1 MKKTSLII
9 FGIGAVVLLF
19 AIWLYLLVFGTP
31 TKVTEYFTNFS
42 TFTSGT
48 APEPIPTT
56 EPAPVTIDVKKDA
69 LRQLT
74 TRPVI
79 GFAEFKDTSNGTTTR
94 LVRYAEAGTGNI
106 YEINLASG
114 EEIRLSNITVPNAE
128 SAAFSPN
135 GNYIAVR
142 SGYSTQSKIILLTL
156 TTGSTSADSA
166 MLNPQIVD
174 YTFSNENELLYTI
187 LTPGGTAGSAYTPAT
202 KATRVL
208 FTIPFQAVTMVWSHN
223 PAIPHY
229 AYPKTATDLYGYL
242 YALKGG
248 SIVRQPVDGLGLTAK
263 ANIEYVVTTAQT
275 GNGAPFS
282 TVYNFATGKSDPIP
296 AIFEPNKCVFAPTNS
311 TIMYCGYEMRTFSA
325 DYPNDW
331 YQGDVS
337 FADNLWKI
345 DLKNHSANQIVIP
358 LKAAGREIDITNLD
372 IGNDGEMLY
381 FINKNDNTL
390 WLYEI

>member
-42 TFTSGT
+42 TFTSGP

-79 GFAEFKDTSNGTTTR
+79 GFAEFKDISNGTMTR
-94 LVRYAEAGTGNI
+94 LIRYAEAGTGNI
-106 YEINLASG
+106 YEINLESG
-114 EEIRLSNITVPNAE
+114 EEVRLSNVTVPNAE

-135 GNYIAVR
+135 GTYIAVR
-142 SGYSTQSKIILLTL
+142 SGYSTQSKVILLTL
-156 TTGSTSADSA
+156 TTGSTSADSV
-166 MLNPQIVD
+166 LLDPQIVD
-174 YTFSNENELLYTI
+174 YTFSNENELLYTV
-187 LTPGGTAGSAYTPAT
+187 LTSDGTAGSAYTPAT
-202 KATRVL
+202 SATRVL

-242 YALKGG
+242 YAIKGG
-248 SIVRQPVDGLGLTAK
+248 SIVRQPINGLGLTAK
-263 ANIEYVVTTAQT
+263 ANAEYILKTVQT
-275 GNGAPFS
+275 GNGSPITSAY
-282 TVYNFATGKSDPIP
+282 TIATGKTSPIP
-296 AIFEPNKCVFAPTNS
+296 AIFEPSKCTFAPNNS
-311 TIMYCGYEMRTFSA
+311 TILYCGYEMGSFSA

-345 DLKNHSANQIVIP
+345 DLKNHSANQMVVP
-358 LKAAGREIDITNLD
+358 EQVAGRAVDITNLG
-372 IGNDGEMLY
+372 IGNDGKMLY